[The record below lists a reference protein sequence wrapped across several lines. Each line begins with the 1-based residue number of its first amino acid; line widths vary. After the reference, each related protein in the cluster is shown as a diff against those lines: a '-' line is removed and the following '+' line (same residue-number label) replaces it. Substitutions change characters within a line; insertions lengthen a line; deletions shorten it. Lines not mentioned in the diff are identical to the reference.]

1 MKVLFNEKGSN
12 HLAVSE
18 FEHISLYD
26 DHSALVFNTNF
37 GRTYALAV
45 FLYNKEYCVT
55 DNSQSI
61 IPAET
66 IIRKAFATDRLDLSN
81 YTLVEEYDDDDEK

>member
-26 DHSALVFNTNF
+26 DHSALVFNTSF
-37 GRTYALAV
+37 GRTYTLAV
-45 FLYNKEYCVT
+45 LLYNGGILRYR
-55 DNSQSI
+55 Q
-61 IPAET
+61 
-66 IIRKAFATDRLDLSN
+66 
-81 YTLVEEYDDDDEK
+81 

>member
-26 DHSALVFNTNF
+26 DHSALVFNTSF
-37 GRTYALAV
+37 GRTYTLAV
-45 FLYNKEYCVT
+45 LLYNGEYCVI
-55 DNSQSI
+55 DNSQNFI
-61 IPAET
+61 TVET
-66 IIRKAFATDRLDLSN
+66 IIRKAFAADRLDLSS
-81 YTLVEEYDDDDEK
+81 YTLVEEDDTDEE

>member
-26 DHSALVFNTNF
+26 DHSTLVFNTSF
-37 GRTYALAV
+37 GRTYT
-45 FLYNKEYCVT
+45 C
-55 DNSQSI
+55 
-61 IPAET
+61 
-66 IIRKAFATDRLDLSN
+66 
-81 YTLVEEYDDDDEK
+81 